1 MIKKIDKNLK
11 LLLFILIILLFAVVS
26 LLFSVNT
33 ISKNSQLDKAGLENR
48 VLITDENSNNKN
60 IQADEYVNNKSIVYS
75 YNEAEKESSVFSGL
89 INYGKENNVGIKYNN
104 NYDFGVFI
112 ESIGKIKNGDDGKYW
127 QYYVNG
133 ILGDV
138 AADKRILREGD
149 SVEWRFEEVPF

>member
-11 LLLFILIILLFAVVS
+11 LLLFILIVLLFAIVL

-33 ISKNSQLDKAGLENR
+33 VSKNGQSDKAGPESGALS
-48 VLITDENSNNKN
+48 VDEGLDNKN
-60 IQADEYVNNKSIVYS
+60 IQTDEYVNDKNISYS
-75 YNEAEKESSVFSGL
+75 YSEADKESSVFSGL
-89 INYGKENNVGIKYNN
+89 INYGKENNVVIKYNN

-127 QYYVNG
+127 QYYING

-138 AADKRILREGD
+138 AADKKILKEGD
-149 SVEWRFEEVPF
+149 SVEWKFEEVNF